1 MWLLLQTLY
10 LIFIGKRLI
19 TDEAVWEGYCRG
31 VPVYRF
37 GDALLDQP
45 TLAPVVVD
53 LVDVLLQFEDGGGPE
68 LTEQALNIAV
78 RLL

>member
-1 MWLLLQTLY
+1 M
-10 LIFIGKRLI
+10 
-19 TDEAVWEGYCRG
+19 
-31 VPVYRF
+31 YRF

-53 LVDVLLQFEDGGGPE
+53 LVDVLLQFEDGGSPE

>member
-1 MWLLLQTLY
+1 M
-10 LIFIGKRLI
+10 
-19 TDEAVWEGYCRG
+19 
-31 VPVYRF
+31 YRF

-45 TLAPVVVD
+45 TLAAVVVH

-68 LTEQALNIAV
+68 LTEQAFNIAI